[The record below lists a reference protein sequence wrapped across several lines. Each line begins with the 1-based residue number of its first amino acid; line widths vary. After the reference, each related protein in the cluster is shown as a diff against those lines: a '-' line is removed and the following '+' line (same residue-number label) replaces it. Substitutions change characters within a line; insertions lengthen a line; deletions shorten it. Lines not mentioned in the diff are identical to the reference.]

1 MTEVDYTNTNNNN
14 NNNNTEPVFYDNT
27 NDLLFI
33 RDSVE
38 HMNKFNHVELLRI
51 LHKYPNVTLNENK
64 YGIHINLSE
73 IPNNIIAE
81 LTEYIKYVKTQ
92 EKTLKHDEMTKEN
105 LKNDFFTKDNKD
117 IS

>member
-1 MTEVDYTNTNNNN
+1 MTEVDC
-14 NNNNTEPVFYDNT
+14 NNTEPVFYNNT
-27 NDLLFI
+27 NELLFI

-38 HMNKFNHVELLRI
+38 SMNKFNHVELLKI

-73 IPNNIIAE
+73 IPNNIITE
-81 LTEYIKYVKTQ
+81 LTEYITYVKTQ
-92 EKTLKHDEMTKEN
+92 EKTLKYDEVKKEN

-117 IS
+117 NL